1 VHDHGWVEE
10 HYLLADLIDALQ
22 DNTAAT
28 YRTVAGRRRIP
39 KPRRYPRP
47 GEDRGTTI
55 GDLGDRDPD
64 DVVIYLDSL
73 KPKGA

>member
-1 VHDHGWVEE
+1 MQGHGWVEQ

-28 YRTVAGRRRIP
+28 YRTVSGRRRIP

-47 GEDRGTTI
+47 GEERGQTI
-55 GDLGDRDPD
+55 GDRGDRSAD

-73 KPKGA
+73 KGA